1 MKVSIQFTK
10 EELRLLK
17 KALFFGITHNE
28 NNQEANKMNEL
39 DAKMNLLCALAE
51 NER

>member
-17 KALFFGITHNE
+17 KALFFGITNNE
-28 NNQEANKMNEL
+28 DNPEANKMNEL
-39 DAKMNLLCALAE
+39 DAKLNLLCALA

>member
-1 MKVSIQFTK
+1 MKVSILFTK

-17 KALFFGITHNE
+17 KALFLGITHNE

-39 DAKMNLLCALAE
+39 DAKISLLCSLY
-51 NER
+51 

>member
-1 MKVSIQFTK
+1 MKVSIEFTK
-10 EELRLLK
+10 KELELLK

-28 NNQEANKMNEL
+28 NNKEANEMNKI
-39 DAKMNLLCALAE
+39 DAKLNLLCALA